1 MDIAIAPL
9 FGTPI
14 EGHIYIHFPINKP
27 SVFRP
32 KAKDD
37 PNFLLLYSKAQRARN
52 TLKFEI
58 QNYHQTRKP
67 PPSATIPHS
76 FPFIPACFPVSSTMP
91 HSRPVDLQAL
101 PYPLGIIP
109 SFCVNAQKTLVM
121 KEKVWA
127 LAQDS
132 FHIRDEN
139 NVDVLQCKA
148 KVFSLHSQK
157 FFSDMQ
163 GNELWSLKHKPL
175 SIPRQYYAERP
186 DGQQVFHVQGHWHGL
201 SPSSDSLRSSYTSP
215 TIHSPPPFSVTSPS
229 LNVQNFALSRQ
240 LTSI

>member
-1 MDIAIAPL
+1 
-9 FGTPI
+9 
-14 EGHIYIHFPINKP
+14 
-27 SVFRP
+27 
-32 KAKDD
+32 
-37 PNFLLLYSKAQRARN
+37 
-52 TLKFEI
+52 
-58 QNYHQTRKP
+58 
-67 PPSATIPHS
+67 
-76 FPFIPACFPVSSTMP
+76 MP
-91 HSRPVDLQAL
+91 HSRPIALHPL
-101 PYPLGIIP
+101 PYALGIIP

-148 KVFSLHSQK
+148 KLFSLHHQK

-186 DGQQVFHVQGHWHGL
+186 DGQQVFHVQGHWHCL
-201 SPSSDSLRSSYTSP
+201 STPLFSL
-215 TIHSPPPFSVTSPS
+215 
-229 LNVQNFALSRQ
+229 L
-240 LTSI
+240 LTSIPYISYTTFPIFLLGYLFSLQRPRLWSKR